1 MGSFAVFYA
10 AIILAMTL
18 AAVGGVLY
26 FYVMFLEGTTRQL
39 KRRLAELECAN
50 AALREELRR
59 ARPQARRADDA
70 ELWPEVID
78 EGGGLSLN

>member
-1 MGSFAVFYA
+1 MFYA
-10 AIILAMTL
+10 AIVLALTL

-26 FYVMFLEGTTRQL
+26 FYVMFLEGAGRQL
-39 KRRLAELECAN
+39 RRRVAELEQVN

-59 ARPQARRADDA
+59 AKSAAGGGDER

>member
-1 MGSFAVFYA
+1 MFYA
-10 AIILAMTL
+10 AIVLALTL

-26 FYVMFLEGTTRQL
+26 FYVMFLEGTGRQL
-39 KRRLAELECAN
+39 RRRVAELERVN

-59 ARPQARRADDA
+59 ARSGAGDDDER